1 VLGLSGPHINRMI
14 RSLRAEG
21 LATIEGQ
28 RVAIHDL
35 PALSALA
42 GFDER
47 YLTRQPIP
55 GLL

>member
-1 VLGLSGPHINRMI
+1 MI
-14 RSLRAEG
+14 RSLRDES

-28 RVAIHDL
+28 RVTVIDMA
-35 PALSALA
+35 ALSALA